1 VAARAVPGLFARYV
15 LVSYDRRGMERFV
28 NVSVVCAGS
37 ALGGGARY
45 LVTLASKDVRLLG
58 AGFPHGTLIVNMV
71 GCFLITLIM
80 AIAAATTM
88 SANLRL
94 FLTTGFLGG
103 LTTYSTFDYET
114 TKLFQDGMPA
124 TGLLNLAAT
133 VLGCFAAGLLGIA
146 AARLLVVAD

>member
-1 VAARAVPGLFARYV
+1 
-15 LVSYDRRGMERFV
+15 MERAA
-28 NVSVVCAGS
+28 NVAVVCAGS

-45 LVTLASKDVRLLG
+45 LVTLATANLKTLG

-71 GCFLITLIM
+71 GCFLITFIM

-114 TKLFQDGMPA
+114 TKFFQDGVPT
-124 TGLLNLAAT
+124 TGLVNLAVT
-133 VLGCFAAGLLGIA
+133 VIGCFVAGLLGIA
-146 AARLLVVAD
+146 ASRIFVGE

>member
-1 VAARAVPGLFARYV
+1 M
-15 LVSYDRRGMERFV
+15 DRFL
-28 NVSVVCAGS
+28 NVCVVCAGS

-45 LVTLASKDVRLLG
+45 LVTLATSNVRWLG
-58 AGFPHGTLIVNMV
+58 SGFPHGTLIVNAV

-88 SANLRL
+88 STNARL

-114 TKLFQDGMPA
+114 TKFFQDGLPT
-124 TGLLNLAAT
+124 TGLLNLGVT
-133 VLGCFAAGLLGIA
+133 VIGCGLAGLLGIVT
-146 AARLLVVAD
+146 ARALVGE

>member
-1 VAARAVPGLFARYV
+1 MERAVNVAA
-15 LVSYDRRGMERFV
+15 
-28 NVSVVCAGS
+28 VCAGS

-45 LVTLASKDVRLLG
+45 LVTLATANLKTLG
-58 AGFPHGTLIVNMV
+58 TGFPHGTLIVNML
-71 GCFLITLIM
+71 GCFLITFIM

-114 TKLFQDGMPA
+114 TKFFQDGVPT
-124 TGLLNLAAT
+124 TGLINLAVT

-146 AARLLVVAD
+146 ASRLFVGR